1 MRGFLH
7 SRTQARCARA
17 AFTLIELLLV
27 IAIIGV
33 LVAVVAPQLN
43 VGMSGARVRT
53 GAMAY
58 MQASRYARTMAVL
71 YQMETEL
78 MAETGGVM
86 RVEARPSQAESRG
99 PFQAP
104 ADEIADAAAS
114 AVGGSRP
121 GSVSGK
127 TRIGATGLPGPGT
140 ATKTPGGASSLSA
153 PKPSVFD
160 EQTPEADVTAA
171 ELAGEGNAVEAIR
184 VERVLD
190 GVHIRFLGYTDERED
205 RSEMAMA
212 DEPESFRIRYRS
224 NGICRPHRVRITDDA
239 GQTIDLSVDMLGLA
253 VVEGEEDR

>member
-1 MRGFLH
+1 MKGTLQRELPSRRGK
-7 SRTQARCARA
+7 A

-53 GAMAY
+53 GAMGY

-78 MAETGGVM
+78 VAETGGVM

-104 ADEIADAAAS
+104 VDESADAPAPS
-114 AVGGSRP
+114 VGGSRP
-121 GSVSGK
+121 GSVLGK
-127 TRIGATGLPGPGT
+127 TGIGASGLPGRGL
-140 ATKTPGGASSLSA
+140 ATKTPGGASPLSA

-160 EQTPEADVTAA
+160 QQTPESDVTAS
-171 ELAGEGNAVEAIR
+171 ELAGEGDAVEAIR

-190 GVHIRFLGYTDERED
+190 GVHVRFLGYTDERED

-212 DEPESFRIRYRS
+212 DEPESFRIRYHS
-224 NGICRPHRVRITDDA
+224 NGICRPYRVRITDDA

-253 VVEGEEDR
+253 VVEGEEDN